1 MLKRVAIPSVWIVLV
16 TFVVLTA
23 TSLPA
28 AAQTAGNASQ
38 TVTGCLQKGSE
49 SGGFFLTTGDNYH
62 WELYSTGTVSLA
74 EHAGQTVT
82 VSGTS
87 PHRTDAQEQV
97 SQPVEKKEA
106 GARKHGD
113 LQVSS
118 LKVVSASCSK

>member
-1 MLKRVAIPSVWIVLV
+1 MLKRVAISSVWIVLV
-16 TFVVLTA
+16 TLVVMTA
-23 TSLPA
+23 SVPA

-38 TVTGCLQKGSE
+38 TVTGCLQNGSE
-49 SGGFFLTTGDNYH
+49 SGGFFLATGDNYH

-74 EHAGQTVT
+74 EHVGQTVT
-82 VSGTS
+82 LTGTS

-118 LKVVSASCSK
+118 LKVVSATCSK